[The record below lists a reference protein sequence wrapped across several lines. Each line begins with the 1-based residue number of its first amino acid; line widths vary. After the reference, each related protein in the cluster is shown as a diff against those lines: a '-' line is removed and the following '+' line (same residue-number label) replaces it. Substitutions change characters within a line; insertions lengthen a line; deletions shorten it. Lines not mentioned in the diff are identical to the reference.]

1 MRKKRIKRLIVF
13 VVALI
18 AAAVFMLHLNQIAAG
33 VYEVHG
39 ADVSQYQ
46 GEIDFIA
53 LADQG
58 LDFVFIKATEGSIY
72 VDKCFRQNLEAVQ
85 QSSLRFGFYHF
96 FSFDSPAETQAEN
109 FIANVPIISKM
120 LPPVIDVEYY
130 GDYFSNPPDVETT
143 RQELKTLIDLLES
156 HYGVKPILYSTQRAY
171 HRYIQDA
178 FSDCKL
184 WIRDVY
190 LPPVCADWTFWQY
203 TDRAK
208 LNGYSG
214 PEKNIDLNVFCGSME
229 DFEASFC
236 Q

>member
-1 MRKKRIKRLIVF
+1 MRKKRIKRWIAF

-18 AAAVFMLHLNQIAAG
+18 AAAVFMLHLNQIADG

-46 GEIDFIA
+46 GEIDFTT
-53 LADQG
+53 LANQG

-72 VDKCFRQNLEAVQ
+72 VDKYLRQNLEAVQ

-109 FIANVPIISKM
+109 FIANVPIINGM

-171 HRYIQDA
+171 HR
-178 FSDCKL
+178 
-184 WIRDVY
+184 
-190 LPPVCADWTFWQY
+190 
-203 TDRAK
+203 
-208 LNGYSG
+208 
-214 PEKNIDLNVFCGSME
+214 
-229 DFEASFC
+229 
-236 Q
+236 